1 MAGFGLNDS
10 RQEEQ
15 SPVSF
20 YETRLLSGEEAF
32 FSGEYKKAIKE
43 LEIAAFG
50 LFHRKFLAAKA
61 YILISLSYYHLE
73 DRDNT
78 GGFLKEAASFVNE
91 QELRAIELNIDDSD
105 SEVLESL
112 IQDFDVFSDATELPV
127 IEEDP
132 PSLEEPQKVN
142 LEEKAPPIPE
152 KIEQEKKEQERIEQE
167 KIEQAKKEQEKIEQD
182 KIEQAKIEQA
192 KIEQEKIEQAKK
204 EQEKIEQEK
213 KEQDKKEQE
222 KKVMPL
228 SVDERIAQLVEQ
240 RKKQQSEQLKE
251 KSEVPVKKEA
261 AEKLSEKIQEKDT
274 QIEELEELFIIEGP
288 VQEQIL
294 SEIRIQK
301 GTNSIDIGIL
311 FFPYT
316 QHQVFEITDTP
327 PKRIVI
333 DIHNITGIKA
343 GRSIAINDFGITS
356 IRTGMFKDN
365 IARVVFDA
373 EEDLPSYRIEKTEGG
388 LRVVIEKSAR

>member
-1 MAGFGLNDS
+1 MVGFGLNDS

-15 SPVSF
+15 SRASF
-20 YETRLLSGEEAF
+20 YETMLLSGEEAF

-73 DRDNT
+73 DSDNA

-112 IQDFDVFSDATELPV
+112 IQDFDVFSDATKLPV
-127 IEEDP
+127 SEEDP

-152 KIEQEKKEQERIEQE
+152 KR
-167 KIEQAKKEQEKIEQD
+167 
-182 KIEQAKIEQA
+182 
-192 KIEQEKIEQAKK
+192 EQEKIEQAKK

-213 KEQDKKEQE
+213 IEQDKIEQDKIEQEKIEQE

-228 SVDERIAQLVEQ
+228 SVDERIAQLIEQ

-261 AEKLSEKIQEKDT
+261 AAKLSEKIQEKDT
-274 QIEELEELFIIEGP
+274 QIEGLEELFIIEGP

>member
-73 DRDNT
+73 DRDNA
-78 GGFLKEAASFVNE
+78 GGFLKEAARLVNE

-192 KIEQEKIEQAKK
+192 KIEQA
-204 EQEKIEQEK
+204 KIEQE
-213 KEQDKKEQE
+213 KKEQE